1 MTESDESS
9 TPADPA
15 GPAEPAAR
23 TPRERARLAFTADL
37 MEAARRRVREDGAA
51 QLSLRAV
58 ARDLGVASSA
68 VYRYVDSRDAL
79 LTLLVIEA
87 FDGAGAACEEAAE
100 RAIRAGAD
108 PARTWLAVARG
119 FRTWA
124 HHDRHSF
131 ELIYGT
137 PVPGYLAPQDTVRH
151 ATRVWGVLGATVARA
166 LADGTLQATGPRFPA
181 AGMVTDG
188 VLEFA
193 RGVGGPGGIA
203 GTGADDVPAGASDG
217 ASDDGASDD
226 RASDDDIA
234 AGVVRSAVLFAALLG
249 AVSMEL
255 YGHLHG
261 VMTDAD
267 RVFDVTMA
275 TVAAGVG
282 LHVPLDDETAG

>member
-1 MTESDESS
+1 M
-9 TPADPA
+9 
-15 GPAEPAAR
+15 G
-23 TPRERARLAFTADL
+23 
-37 MEAARRRVREDGAA
+37 AARRRVREDGAA

-166 LADGTLQATGPRFPA
+166 LADGTLQPTGPRLPA

-203 GTGADDVPAGASDG
+203 GTGADDVPDG
-217 ASDDGASDD
+217 
-226 RASDDDIA
+226 ASDDDIA

-282 LHVPLDDETAG
+282 LHVPLDDVTAG